1 MTKTLLKHFEAPDR
15 HRVDDENR
23 TTEAPVLRFFALKG
37 GLKNGGPKQRE
48 VPPAPAHVEAVSDDI
63 KLGQHG
69 QDLNTTL

>member
-1 MTKTLLKHFEAPDR
+1 MPKTLRKDPKPPDWR
-15 HRVDDENR
+15 RVHHGNR

-63 KLGQHG
+63 KLGQRG
-69 QDLNTTL
+69 QDLTTTL